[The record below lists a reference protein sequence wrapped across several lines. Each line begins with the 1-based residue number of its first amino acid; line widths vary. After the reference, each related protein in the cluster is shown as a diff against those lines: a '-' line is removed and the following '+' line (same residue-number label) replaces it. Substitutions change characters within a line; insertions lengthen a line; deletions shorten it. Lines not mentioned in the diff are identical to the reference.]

1 MTVPLQR
8 TQAFWLFIG
17 ICSKKSLSLKTVRSI
32 IRWFVSNFWDRQAAS
47 FIFYLRVV
55 SFVCF
60 ETFKLFYSFSFHHY
74 LFRNCEIFNPLVISF
89 GGRLFPEEQI
99 IPSTASVA
107 VCEQPE
113 PICLSMV
120 PNASDL
126 KSLHRSFVPVFLWI
140 ICRYFIYC
148 ILFFMIM
155 FDNRLIC
162 LSDNT

>member
-8 TQAFWLFIG
+8 TQSFWLFTG
-17 ICSKKSLSLKTVRSI
+17 ICSKKSLSSKTVRSI
-32 IRWFVSNFWDRQAAS
+32 IRWFVSNFWERPAAS
-47 FIFYLRVV
+47 FIFYLRVA

-60 ETFKLFYSFSFHHY
+60 ETFELFYSFSFHHS

-107 VCEQPE
+107 VRERPE
-113 PICLSMV
+113 PFYLSML

-126 KSLHRSFVPVFLWI
+126 KSLHQSFVPVFLWI
-140 ICRYFIYC
+140 IFRYFIYC
-148 ILFFMIM
+148 ISFFMIM

-162 LSDNT
+162 LSDKT

>member
-8 TQAFWLFIG
+8 TQSFWLFTG
-17 ICSKKSLSLKTVRSI
+17 ICSKKSFSSKTVRSI
-32 IRWFVSNFWDRQAAS
+32 IRWFVSNFWERPAAS
-47 FIFYLRVV
+47 FIFYLRVA

-60 ETFKLFYSFSFHHY
+60 ETFELFYSFSFHHS

-89 GGRLFPEEQI
+89 GGRLFSEEQI

-107 VCEQPE
+107 VRERPE
-113 PICLSMV
+113 PFYLSML

-126 KSLHRSFVPVFLWI
+126 KSLHQSFVPVFLWI
-140 ICRYFIYC
+140 IFRYFIYC
-148 ILFFMIM
+148 ISFFMIM

-162 LSDNT
+162 LSDKT